1 MTKQEFSNLVLP
13 SRDKFFRMALTLLGN
28 RQEAEDTLQDT
39 FLKLWN
45 MRDRLSEYN
54 SVEALGMT
62 MTKNL
67 CLDKL
72 RSYKH
77 RKQNDEEVDL
87 LPIQSDTP
95 DPAQAAELNESLK
108 TIHAIFKTLPEQQKL
123 IIHLRDVEQYSYE
136 EIEEMTGL
144 TVNTIRVNLSRARKT
159 VRTEYLKHQNYEHRK
174 N

>member
-1 MTKQEFSNLVLP
+1 MTKQEFKKLILP
-13 SRDKFFRMALTLLGN
+13 SRDKFFRVALTLLGN

-45 MRDRLSEYN
+45 MRNRLSEYS
-54 SVEALGMT
+54 SVEALGVT

-67 CLDKL
+67 CVDKL

-77 RKQNDEEVDL
+77 RKQNVEEVETL
-87 LPIQSDTP
+87 AVQTGLP
-95 DPAQAAELNESLK
+95 DPGETTELNDSLRM
-108 TIHAIFKTLPEQQKL
+108 IHAIFKTLPEQQKL

-136 EIEEMTGL
+136 EIETMTGL

-159 VRTEYLKHQNYEHRK
+159 VRAEYLKHQNYEHKK

>member
-1 MTKQEFSNLVLP
+1 MTKQEFKKLILP
-13 SRDKFFRMALTLLGN
+13 SRDKFFRVALTLLGN

-45 MRDRLSEYN
+45 MRNRLSEYS
-54 SVEALGMT
+54 SVEALGVT

-67 CLDKL
+67 CVDKL

-77 RKQNDEEVDL
+77 RKQNVEEVETL
-87 LPIQSDTP
+87 AVQTGLP
-95 DPAQAAELNESLK
+95 DPGETTELNDSLRM
-108 TIHAIFKTLPEQQKL
+108 IHAIFKTLPEQQKL

-136 EIEEMTGL
+136 EIETMTGL
-144 TVNTIRVNLSRARKT
+144 TVNTIRVNLSRARKI
-159 VRTEYLKHQNYEHRK
+159 VRAEYLKHQNYEHKK

>member
-1 MTKQEFSNLVLP
+1 MTKQEFKKRVLP
-13 SRDKFFRMALTLLGN
+13 SGDKFFRVALTLLGN
-28 RQEAEDTLQDT
+28 RQEAEDILQDT

-45 MRDRLSEYN
+45 MRNRLSEYS
-54 SVEALGMT
+54 SVEALGVT

-67 CLDKL
+67 CVDKL

-77 RKQNDEEVDL
+77 RNQNDEEVDT
-87 LPIQSDTP
+87 LPVQSELP
-95 DPAQAAELNESLK
+95 DPGETTEHNDSLSM
-108 TIHAIFKTLPEQQKL
+108 IHSIFKTLPDQQKL

-136 EIEEMTGL
+136 EIETMTGL

-159 VRTEYLKHQNYEHRK
+159 VREEYLKHQNYEHRK